1 MPKTTPTPAEKP
13 KAKKTD
19 EAEISANILGDLSKP
34 IDRVVE
40 KPKSETPS
48 KPVSNVDRNVLD
60 GLLGND
66 QNAGGG
72 KSP

>member
-1 MPKTTPTPAEKP
+1 LAKP
-13 KAKKTD
+13 
-19 EAEISANILGDLSKP
+19 S
-34 IDRVVE
+34 DRVVE